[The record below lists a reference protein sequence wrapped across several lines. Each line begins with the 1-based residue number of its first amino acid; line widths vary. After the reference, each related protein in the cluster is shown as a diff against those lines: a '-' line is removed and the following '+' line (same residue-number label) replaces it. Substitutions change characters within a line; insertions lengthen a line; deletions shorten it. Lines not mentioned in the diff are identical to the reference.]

1 MKIQLVSVLKK
12 VSLLCAILLVTVVAS
27 AQGQTLGSRVR
38 VNIPF
43 DFHIGETKLASGKYS
58 VGRARQNSDDVVISV
73 EDERGRAKALRTSM
87 PVVSR
92 DTTSNAK
99 LVFHRY
105 GDQYFLYQVWPAGAT
120 TGRQF
125 PKSHSE
131 REIRESLAANSSG
144 GKMDSVMIV
153 DTVTITGGLH

>member
-1 MKIQLVSVLKK
+1 
-12 VSLLCAILLVTVVAS
+12 VVAS

-58 VGRARQNSDDVVISV
+58 VGRARQNSDDVVMSV
-73 EDERGRAKALRTSM
+73 EDERGRAKAMRMSM
-87 PVVSR
+87 PVLTR
-92 DTTSNAK
+92 DATSKAK

-105 GDQYFLYQVWPAGAT
+105 GDQYFLYQIWPAGAT

-125 PKSHSE
+125 LKSHSE
-131 REIRESLAANSSG
+131 REILQTLASVGQADP
-144 GKMDSVMIV
+144 KMLV
-153 DTVTITGGLH
+153 DTVTITGDLR

>member
-1 MKIQLVSVLKK
+1 MKIQLVNVLKK
-12 VSLLCAILLVTVVAS
+12 VSLLFAILLVTVVAS

-43 DFHIGETKLASGKYS
+43 DFSIGEKKLPSGKYS
-58 VGRARQNSDDVVISV
+58 VGRARQNADDVVISV

-87 PVVSR
+87 PVQIR
-92 DTTSNAK
+92 DTTGKAK

-105 GDQYFLYQVWPAGAT
+105 GDQYFLYQIWPAGAT

-125 PKSHSE
+125 LKSHSE
-131 REIRESLAANSSG
+131 REILQTLGSV
-144 GKMDSVMIV
+144 GKTDPKILV
-153 DTVTITGGLH
+153 DTVTVTADLR

>member
-1 MKIQLVSVLKK
+1 MKIQVVNVLKK
-12 VSLLCAILLVTVVAS
+12 VSVLCAILFVTVVAS

-58 VGRARQNSDDVVISV
+58 VGRARQNSDDVVMSV
-73 EDERGRAKALRTSM
+73 EDERGRAKAMRMSM
-87 PVVSR
+87 PVLTR
-92 DTTSNAK
+92 DATSKAK

-105 GDQYFLYQVWPAGAT
+105 GDQYFLYQIWPAGAT

-125 PKSHSE
+125 LKSHSE
-131 REIRESLAANSSG
+131 REILQTLASVGQADP
-144 GKMDSVMIV
+144 KMLV
-153 DTVTITGGLH
+153 DTVTITGDLR

>member
-1 MKIQLVSVLKK
+1 MKIQVVNVMKK
-12 VSLLCAILLVTVVAS
+12 VSVLCAILFVTVVAS

-58 VGRARQNSDDVVISV
+58 VGRARQNSDDVVMSV
-73 EDERGRAKALRTSM
+73 EDERGRAKAMRMSM
-87 PVVSR
+87 PVLTR
-92 DTTSNAK
+92 DATSKAK

-105 GDQYFLYQVWPAGAT
+105 GDQIWPAGAT

-125 PKSHSE
+125 LKSHSE
-131 REIRESLAANSSG
+131 REILQTLASVGQADP
-144 GKMDSVMIV
+144 KMLV
-153 DTVTITGGLH
+153 DTVTITGDLR